1 MAKVARAMRPA
12 LLLTRRVG
20 LIASCLFAL
29 VWVVFSQTLWHDFVN
44 FDDEV
49 YVYQNPVVRNGLTT
63 SGLAWAFAHSHARN
77 WHPLTTISHM
87 ADCQLYGLNA
97 GGHHFTSVLLHSIS
111 AVMLFLV
118 LRQMTGT
125 VLRSAFAAAI
135 FAIHPLHVESVA
147 WVAERKDVLSGLF
160 FISTLAAYNQYARY
174 PPNWRRYALVVGCF
188 VLGLLCKPMLV
199 TLPLV
204 LLLLDYW
211 PLRRFSSPPR
221 LLKAVSEGGSPRRLL
236 VEKVPLLVL
245 SAISCTTTLVAQS
258 GSVGRMEQLP
268 VSARLANAAVTYVVY
283 LWQTVWPVR
292 LAAFYPYPES
302 GPSLLTVSSAIA
314 ILVLLTTAAV
324 LLRQTRPYLFVG
336 WFWYVGML
344 VPVIGIVQVGLQS
357 HADRYT
363 YLPQI
368 GISIAATWLFAE
380 MAQTWRRNRELLA
393 GVALLTICG
402 FASLAWLQ
410 TQHWNDSRTLWVHTA
425 AVTRN
430 NDVAE
435 NNLGVLLEHDGK
447 IDEALSHYTKAL
459 EIERRRPDA
468 RYDIS
473 IAATENNLGNALFR
487 TGSVEQAI
495 SHYRQA
501 VTIRRDYADG
511 FYNLGA
517 ALEQKGQLDE
527 AIGCYE
533 KALSITSDDAAV
545 HASLADALAR
555 KHRDGEA
562 IAHYEKAV
570 AIDHDSVLPRN
581 NFAWLLATAADAS
594 QRDSGKAIAL
604 AREALAKS
612 GGNNAIVLRT
622 LAAAYA
628 ENGRFTEAIAAA
640 ERGLKVARQG
650 GDSVRARAITHDL
663 ELYRMNYPLRI
674 SGAGR

>member
-1 MAKVARAMRPA
+1 MAKVARAARPA
-12 LLLTRRVG
+12 LLFTGRVG
-20 LIASCLFAL
+20 IIASCLFAL
-29 VWVVFSQTLWHDFVN
+29 VWLVFGQTLWHDFVN

-63 SGLAWAFAHSHARN
+63 SGLAWAFGQSHARN

-118 LRQMTGT
+118 LRQMTRML
-125 VLRSAFAAAI
+125 LRSAFAAAI
-135 FAIHPLHVESVA
+135 FAVHPLHVESVA

-160 FISTLAAYNQYARY
+160 FVLTLAAYNQYTRHPA
-174 PPNWRRYALVVGCF
+174 NWRRYALVVASF
-188 VLGLLCKPMLV
+188 ALGLLCKPMLV

-211 PLRRFSSPPR
+211 PLGRFSSPSR
-221 LLKAVSEGGSPRRLL
+221 LVNALDNGGSPRVLA
-236 VEKVPLLVL
+236 EKVPLLVL

-268 VSARLANAAVTYVVY
+268 LSARLANAVVTYVVY
-283 LWQTVWPVR
+283 LWQTVWPVK

-302 GPSLLTVSSAIA
+302 NYTLLTVGGATA
-314 ILVLLTTAAV
+314 ILLLLTTAAV
-324 LLRQTRPYLFVG
+324 WLRKTQPYLFVG
-336 WFWYVGML
+336 WFWYLGML
-344 VPVIGIVQVGLQS
+344 VPVIGIMQVGLQS

-380 MAQTWRRNRELLA
+380 MAQTWRRHREVLA
-393 GVALLTICG
+393 AIALLTICG

-410 TQHWNDSRTLWVHTA
+410 TRHWNDSRTLWVRTA

-447 IDEALSHYTKAL
+447 VGEALSHYTKAL
-459 EIERRRPDA
+459 EIERTRRNA

-487 TGSVEQAI
+487 NGSVEQAI
-495 SHYRQA
+495 SHYRRA
-501 VTIRRDYADG
+501 VAIRRDYADG

-517 ALEQKGQLDE
+517 ALEQNGEIDE

-533 KALSITSDDAAV
+533 NALSIRPDDAAV

-555 KHRDGEA
+555 THRDVQA

-570 AIDHDSVLPRN
+570 AIDHDAVLPRN
-581 NFAWLLATAADAS
+581 NFAWLLSTAADAS
-594 QRDSGKAIAL
+594 QRDSSKAIAL

-612 GGNNAIVLRT
+612 GGNNPIVLRT

-628 ENGRFTEAIAAA
+628 ESGRFAEAIAAA
-640 ERGLKVARQG
+640 ERGLEVARQG
-650 GDSVRARAITHDL
+650 GDSARARALTHDL
-663 ELYRMNYPLRI
+663 ELYRMNQPLRI
-674 SGAGR
+674 SGAGH